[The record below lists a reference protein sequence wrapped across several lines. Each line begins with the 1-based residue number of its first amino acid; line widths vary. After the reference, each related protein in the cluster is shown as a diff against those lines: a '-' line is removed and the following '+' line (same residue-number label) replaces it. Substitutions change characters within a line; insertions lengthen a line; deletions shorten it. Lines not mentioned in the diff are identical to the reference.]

1 MKLKIIASIVS
12 VLLLSLTVSAQIPA
26 GYYDSATGSGYTL
39 KTQLHYI
46 INGHTAVSY
55 TPGVWNAFSLLEID
69 NYYENNGSPLDVY
82 SENPAGNDPY
92 SWSFVTDQCG
102 TYSGEGGCYNREHS
116 FPQSWFNDASPMVT
130 DLFHIYLTDGYVN
143 SKRSNY
149 PFGEVTAATWTSQN
163 GSKLGPCAYPG
174 YTGTVFEPLDE
185 FKGDFARSYFY
196 MATCYENVISGWPGS
211 DMLDGSSG
219 KVFTD
224 WALNMLI
231 DWHGADPV
239 SQKEID
245 RNNIIYN
252 DIQHNRNP
260 FIDHPEFVNY
270 IWGGTPPV
278 PSISFA
284 TASQTVEENSGSNTV
299 SLSISQSITDDVT
312 ANLTI
317 TGTAVN
323 ESDYTISSNS
333 VFFPASSTDNGSVTL
348 TITNDVTPEDFETI
362 IIAISSLT
370 TVNSEI
376 IIGNNDQITFTINN
390 NDGFDETPPTILTHQ
405 VLNDS
410 TLVLSYSEKLDPATS
425 QTLTNYVVN
434 NAIGNPSQAQLG
446 YSGDSS
452 KVILSFPVFTPGTTY
467 QLTINNVED
476 LADNPIATNTILNF
490 SISSG
495 SGEGW
500 VERFE
505 DGTVFASYYTGT
517 VTYGT
522 GDWDLLSVY
531 LEPAS
536 ESFEGEHAVRI
547 NDDTANA
554 SLTSPA
560 INGVDS
566 VIFYYRALN
575 SEASPS
581 TFYLQKSVS
590 GGTYTNVQSQT
601 YQLATYNRFAY
612 KVNDP
617 SDNIKLRILNNNQAG
632 HLIIDYFKVVTL
644 SGPPADTT
652 PPAVLS
658 NLILNDST
666 IVVTFS
672 EVLDP
677 VTSQAAANYLLNNG
691 AGNPDTA
698 VLGYAGD
705 NSKVVLTFSPF
716 QEDVN
721 YTLTINNVEDMSGN
735 IIVSNTTVDFYIPS
749 GSGGEGWIERF
760 EDGTAFT
767 SYYTGT
773 VTYGTG
779 DWDLLNVYLETSS
792 AYAYEGTHALRIN
805 DDISNASLTSPA
817 ISGIDSVIF
826 YYRALNSEAS
836 PSTFWLQKSIN
847 GGTYTNVQS
856 QTFQNSTFSQFAY
869 KVNDSSDNIKLRVLN
884 NNQAGHLII
893 DYFKV
898 VTFPQA
904 LNSPSNVV
912 TFVSGSNITISWDSV
927 SGATKYDVYSSDSP
941 YDGFAY
947 EISVTSPEYTT
958 SCAEARKFY
967 YIVASTTA
975 KSLRSGESHE
985 RFIEIK
991 IPGK

>member
-1 MKLKIIASIVS
+1 M
-12 VLLLSLTVSAQIPA
+12 
-26 GYYDSATGSGYTL
+26 
-39 KTQLHYI
+39 
-46 INGHTAVSY
+46 
-55 TPGVWNAFSLLEID
+55 
-69 NYYENNGSPLDVY
+69 
-82 SENPAGNDPY
+82 
-92 SWSFVTDQCG
+92 
-102 TYSGEGGCYNREHS
+102 
-116 FPQSWFNDASPMVT
+116 
-130 DLFHIYLTDGYVN
+130 
-143 SKRSNY
+143 
-149 PFGEVTAATWTSQN
+149 
-163 GSKLGPCAYPG
+163 
-174 YTGTVFEPLDE
+174 
-185 FKGDFARSYFY
+185 
-196 MATCYENVISGWPGS
+196 
-211 DMLDGSSG
+211 
-219 KVFTD
+219 
-224 WALNMLI
+224 
-231 DWHGADPV
+231 
-239 SQKEID
+239 
-245 RNNIIYN
+245 
-252 DIQHNRNP
+252 
-260 FIDHPEFVNY
+260 
-270 IWGGTPPV
+270 
-278 PSISFA
+278 
-284 TASQTVEENSGSNTV
+284 
-299 SLSISQSITDDVT
+299 
-312 ANLTI
+312 
-317 TGTAVN
+317 
-323 ESDYTISSNS
+323 
-333 VFFPASSTDNGSVTL
+333 
-348 TITNDVTPEDFETI
+348 
-362 IIAISSLT
+362 
-370 TVNSEI
+370 NSEI

-912 TFVSGSNITISWDSV
+912 T
-927 SGATKYDVYSSDSP
+927 
-941 YDGFAY
+941 
-947 EISVTSPEYTT
+947 
-958 SCAEARKFY
+958 
-967 YIVASTTA
+967 
-975 KSLRSGESHE
+975 
-985 RFIEIK
+985 
-991 IPGK
+991 